1 MKDYFGKPADA
12 LKNKKLFL
20 FDMDGTVY
28 LDETLFDGAKE
39 LFSAIDQKKGKYVFI
54 TNNSSRSVGDY
65 VLKMHRLGLKNITEE
80 HFYTS
85 GQAAQAFLSENYP
98 GKRVYVQATASLIKE
113 YRALGMDVT
122 DEYDESASAIL
133 VGFDTEV
140 TGEKIY
146 GTCKMLTNLK
156 VPYFATNPDLV
167 CQVDFGF
174 IPDCGTYC
182 DALER
187 ATGRKPIY
195 IGKPAPT
202 MIFTAMKKFGYSA
215 EETVVVGDRLYTD
228 VASGNNALVDT
239 VCVLSG
245 EATAEEILNA
255 SGEKVPTFV
264 LKSIADLIDL
274 IR

>member
-1 MKDYFGKPADA
+1 M
-12 LKNKKLFL
+12 KNKKLFL

-28 LDETLFDGAKE
+28 LDETLFSGIEE
-39 LFSAIDQKKGKYVFI
+39 LFSAIDEKNGKFVFI
-54 TNNSSRSVGDY
+54 TNNSSRSVTDY
-65 VLKMHRLGLKNITEE
+65 VKKMRRLGLKNITEE

-85 GQAAQAFLSENYP
+85 GQAAYAFLSENFAK
-98 GKRVYVQATASLIKE
+98 KRIYVQATSSLIKE

-122 DEYDESASAIL
+122 EEYDESVSAVL

-146 GTCKMLTNLK
+146 TTCKMLTKLK

-174 IPDCGTYC
+174 IPDCGSYC

-202 MIFTAMKKFGYSA
+202 MIFTAMKKFGYAAS
-215 EETVVVGDRLYTD
+215 ETVVVGDRLYTD
-228 VASGNNALVDT
+228 VASGNNAGVDT
-239 VCVLSG
+239 VCVLCG
-245 EATAEEILNA
+245 EATEEEIKKA
-255 SGEKVPTFV
+255 KGEKVPTFV
-264 LKSIADLIDL
+264 LKDTGDLAKYI
-274 IR
+274 